1 MANAHSGISFNVHS
15 YFMIVSILFSNH
27 SMTDCHPH
35 KIGSCYS
42 PMGDTAIVFK
52 ATNRNYTIIFY
63 NSQ

>member
-27 SMTDCHPH
+27 SMTDCHTH

-42 PMGDTAIVFK
+42 PMETPL
-52 ATNRNYTIIFY
+52 
-63 NSQ
+63 

>member
-42 PMGDTAIVFK
+42 PMETPLSSLRPQIAAISLFL
-52 ATNRNYTIIFY
+52 
-63 NSQ
+63 